1 LAAGLLDRADGGRAD
16 VVVTCSWTL
25 ELGLLVARCRWVWR
39 TLLAV
44 DGLLSTARW
53 AKDAVGQCACC
64 RVVAGRPDEMQ
75 RTTKNAAHSLLDQV
89 GCYRDM
95 NC

>member
-1 LAAGLLDRADGGRAD
+1 MGAGRA
-16 VVVTCSWTL
+16 
-25 ELGLLVARCRWVWR
+25 
-39 TLLAV
+39 LLAV
-44 DGLLSTARW
+44 DGLLSTTRW
-53 AKDAVGQCACC
+53 AKDAVGQRACC

-75 RTTKNAAHSLLDQV
+75 RTTENAAHSLLDQV